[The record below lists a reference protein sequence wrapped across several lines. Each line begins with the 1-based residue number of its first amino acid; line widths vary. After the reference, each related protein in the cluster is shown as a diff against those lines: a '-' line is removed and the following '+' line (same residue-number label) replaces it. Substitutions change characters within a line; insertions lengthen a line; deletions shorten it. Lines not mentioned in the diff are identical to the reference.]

1 MLDEPEEKELDT
13 AELVAAVVRGAQQQL
28 EGLDAAAQEIARAY
42 QDQLQE
48 LYDAATRASD
58 IGRTVSEQWRLAY
71 QPLTDALDLWSREAL
86 LRAQTSVDALPRVG
100 DEIRWVLP
108 PPATEEAETAVR
120 VQALADSMMDDLGLA
135 ADERVQVAAL
145 VDMAH
150 AIDGLWAG
158 HGTVQT
164 VLSYVV
170 ARQLDSQERSE
181 RRWRYV
187 TLGVALF
194 SLLVTATIGILGCL
208 VAVFAAVWLSSG

>member
-1 MLDEPEEKELDT
+1 MLDEPEQKELDT
-13 AELVAAVVRGAQQQL
+13 AEFVAAAARGAQEKL
-28 EGLDAAAQEIARAY
+28 EGLDAATQVIARAY
-42 QDQLQE
+42 QDRLEE
-48 LYDAATRASD
+48 LNGALTRASD
-58 IGRTVSEQWRLAY
+58 IGRTVSEQSRLAY
-71 QPLTDALDLWSREAL
+71 QPLTDALDLWSRETL

-100 DEIRWVLP
+100 DEIGWVLP
-108 PPATEEAETAVR
+108 PPATEGAETAVR
-120 VQALADSMMDDLGLA
+120 VQALAESMMDDLGLA

-164 VLSYVV
+164 VISYVV
-170 ARQLDSQERSE
+170 ARQLDSQERSD

-194 SLLVTATIGILGCL
+194 SLLVTATIGILACL
-208 VAVFAAVWLSSG
+208 VAVFVAVWLSG